1 MMRITF
7 IALLLL
13 GTVMNSH
20 AAVTLNFGDNVN
32 ILAAQSAQ
40 INTFSKS
47 VTLPDGEQTLIVR
60 FDAPN
65 DPGSMNESQGRVISN
80 AQILTFTAS
89 PNSHIN
95 LKTAIPLNA
104 NETQA
109 AAKSPTF
116 YLTDSQGKSI
126 PFHAQPVSAASNKF
140 GTDYAKLLPGA
151 IQQPVAEV
159 KEQDKAKAEVKTPS
173 LSNLQTLYLQM
184 SDEQKKEFLRWAI
197 SL

>member
-1 MMRITF
+1 
-7 IALLLL
+7 
-13 GTVMNSH
+13 MNSH
-20 AAVTLNFGDNVN
+20 AAVTLNIGDNVN

-40 INTFSKS
+40 INAFSDS

-80 AQILTFTAS
+80 AQILTFTVS

-95 LKTAIPLNA
+95 LKTEIPLSA
-104 NETQA
+104 KETQA
-109 AAKSPTF
+109 VAKSPRF

-126 PFHAQPVSAASNKF
+126 PFHTQPVSPAHNRF
-140 GTDYAKLLPGA
+140 GTDYAKLLPA
-151 IQQPVAEV
+151 TIQQPVAEV
-159 KEQDKAKAEVKTPS
+159 KTQVKAEDKTPP
-173 LSNLQTLYLQM
+173 LSTLQKLYLQM
-184 SDEQKKEFLRWAI
+184 NDEQKKEFLRWAI

>member
-7 IALLLL
+7 ISLLLL
-13 GTVMNSH
+13 GAVMNSH

-40 INTFSKS
+40 INAFSNS

-80 AQILTFTAS
+80 AQILTFTVS

-95 LKTAIPLNA
+95 LKTEIPLNA

-109 AAKSPTF
+109 VAKSPTF

-126 PFHAQPVSAASNKF
+126 PFHTQPVSPAYNRF
-140 GTDYAKLLPGA
+140 GTDYAKLLPA
-151 IQQPVAEV
+151 TIQQPVAEV
-159 KEQDKAKAEVKTPS
+159 KTQDKAEDKTPP
-173 LSNLQTLYLQM
+173 LSTLQKLYLQM
-184 SDEQKKEFLRWAI
+184 NDEQKKEFLRWAI
-197 SL
+197 GL